1 MYIPCIFPYFTH
13 KRRISP
19 RPISYSTMCCRQCR
33 ISYKMQCAK
42 VYRLSPPRPPLLPD
56 VSSLPVYYHGYGSY
70 SVDLL
75 KWGKEEEASG
85 KSEFWGEKWKCWEVN
100 ASLECLQDG
109 LHRNYERS
117 VHEQNAAHEQRS
129 CPAGPALQSAML
141 CLST

>member
-1 MYIPCIFPYFTH
+1 
-13 KRRISP
+13 
-19 RPISYSTMCCRQCR
+19 
-33 ISYKMQCAK
+33 MQNFVQNA
-42 VYRLSPPRPPLLPD
+42 VRYDLQIIRPPLPE
-56 VSSLPVYYHGYGSY
+56 VCSFLPVYYHGYGSY